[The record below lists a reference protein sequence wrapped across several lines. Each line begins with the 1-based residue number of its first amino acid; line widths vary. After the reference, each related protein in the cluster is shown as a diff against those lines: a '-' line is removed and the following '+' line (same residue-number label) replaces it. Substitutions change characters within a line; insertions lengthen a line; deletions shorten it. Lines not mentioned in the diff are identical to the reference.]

1 MKKIIA
7 VLIGLVLLGAPQ
19 MRAQQYND
27 GPKNDF
33 NISYGYFTV
42 SQFAAVM
49 GGVLGAAFTL
59 GHAAPTDILS
69 TGSLQL
75 EYLHKTNNWLWLGG
89 GVSGEIDTLV
99 MQGKDSDGKPT
110 GNTTRSNIN
119 TLNAFATAKANWLR
133 REKMAMYTRLS
144 AGVFTAIGEETSLA
158 PSVQLGLL
166 GCEFGSVKN
175 RGFIE
180 LGIGMHG
187 IISGGYRILF

>member
-1 MKKIIA
+1 
-7 VLIGLVLLGAPQ
+7 LIGLVLLGAPQ

-42 SQFAAVM
+42 TQFATVL
-49 GGVLGAAFTL
+49 GGVFGAAFSL

-99 MQGKDSDGKPT
+99 MEGRDSDGNPT
-110 GNTTRSNIN
+110 GNPARTNIN

-144 AGVFTAIGEETSLA
+144 AGLFSAFGVETSLA
-158 PSVQLGLL
+158 PSLQLGLL
-166 GCEFGSVKN
+166 GCEFGSVTN